1 MENNFNI
8 GNCYKNTPEVG
19 RIVLGEGPPGADIML
34 IGQNPGAEEDKQGRP
49 FVGRSGKYLNKVL
62 AENNIK
68 RETLFITSVVKYK
81 TPGNR
86 KPTKKEIEDCLPLLI
101 EQIKS
106 IKPKLIVLM
115 GEAAW
120 QTPRLEGVQY
130 METYH
135 PAAAMRFPGI
145 RAKFETDFQRLGRMI
160 DSIENRS

>member
-1 MENNFNI
+1 MRTSELHR
-8 GNCYKNTPEVG
+8 NTSKCCRDIFGAG
-19 RIVLGEGPPGADIML
+19 RIVMGEGPSDAQIML

-68 RETLFITSVVKYK
+68 RESLFITSVVKCK

-115 GEAAW
+115 GEVAR
-120 QTPRLEGVQY
+120 QTPRLEGIQY
-130 METYH
+130 LETHH

-145 RAKFETDFQRLGRMI
+145 RAKFEADFQRLGRMAG
-160 DSIENRS
+160 